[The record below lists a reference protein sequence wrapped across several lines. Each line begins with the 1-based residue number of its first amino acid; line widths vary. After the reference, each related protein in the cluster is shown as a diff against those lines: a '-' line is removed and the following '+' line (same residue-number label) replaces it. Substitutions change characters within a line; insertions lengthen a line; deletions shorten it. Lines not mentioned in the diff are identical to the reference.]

1 MPSAMKNN
9 DNDGNI
15 ESSNDASEGEDD
27 SENVYE
33 AVENPPSMS
42 AGHSSHR
49 TLRLDIPKF
58 KQPGLTRDQTKNPP
72 SITLGDPPPVQV
84 PLCVH
89 KMRPWDGIKP
99 GAPYYCHNFQGW
111 LTSSRV
117 RRESSGPQSDHKPSF
132 STKVVHSSVG
142 LVEGGGNSLSSDA
155 RQQSVIS

>member
-1 MPSAMKNN
+1 MTTDKHGSSGPPPTTSGPS
-9 DNDGNI
+9 
-15 ESSNDASEGEDD
+15 SSTQNSGLRFSAST
-27 SENVYE
+27 SKVSTMVYE

-42 AGHSSHR
+42 AGHPSHR

-117 RRESSGPQSDHKPSF
+117 QYRTLLVFSKHPVELLRSGCDPYWS
-132 STKVVHSSVG
+132 G
-142 LVEGGGNSLSSDA
+142 AL
-155 RQQSVIS
+155 